1 MTFGAHRGADQ
12 GAGRVTSGRDLLRQ
26 LRGSTSASPPSTAG
40 LLQLPGLTSTRPGR
54 HSVVPDLHQHFWAG
68 IFFLG
73 PAYLCPSQHI
83 YVPADIC
90 GAGVD
95 SDISLAGIYSFW
107 PELTSACRIIS
118 ISAYSGQNMQVLGRR
133 SKIPAGMGRHGRS
146 PLRGRASLSGWAGS
160 SFISAGPSRPR
171 CSYSVGPSQPSL
183 WVASAGCPGWASI
196 PAL

>member
-1 MTFGAHRGADQ
+1 MLTTMTFGAHRGADQ

-73 PAYLCPSQHI
+73 LAYLCPSQHI

-95 SDISLAGIYSFW
+95 SDISLADIYNFLAGTHVSVPDYFNFGLFW
-107 PELTSACRIIS
+107 PEHAIS
-118 ISAYSGQNMQVLGRR
+118 GPAQQN
-133 SKIPAGMGRHGRS
+133 
-146 PLRGRASLSGWAGS
+146 
-160 SFISAGPSRPR
+160 PSRP
-171 CSYSVGPSQPSL
+171 GP
-183 WVASAGCPGWASI
+183 A
-196 PAL
+196 